1 MSERGVDWR
10 RKRLFLVED
19 DDCVTKAVSMALEQ
33 VGLSIT
39 AFHQAD
45 DCLARLRREPEA
57 CDLLIVDVRLSS
69 KNGIEL
75 LRKVKHLMPSLP
87 VIVITAYGDVPMA
100 VKAFKAGVSDFL
112 EKPLRRQPLLSAIE
126 SALKD
131 STSSH
136 TPIHATLSKT
146 ELEVLRLI
154 LQGKNNKEIA
164 RMRYRAVRTVE
175 DERRHIMRKLGV
187 NNLVDL
193 VKRVAIVRM
202 VDLSE
207 ED

>member
-1 MSERGVDWR
+1 MSGDGVDWR
-10 RKRLFLVED
+10 GKHMFLVED
-19 DDCVTKAVSMALEQ
+19 NDCVAKAVSTALEQ
-33 VGLSIT
+33 VGLSI
-39 AFHQAD
+39 AVFHQAGE
-45 DCLARLRREPEA
+45 CLGRLRCEPEA
-57 CDLLIVDVRLSS
+57 CDILIVDVRLPGMD
-69 KNGIEL
+69 GIEL
-75 LRKVKHLMPSLP
+75 LTKVKHLMPSLP
-87 VIVITAYGDVPMA
+87 VIIITAYGDVPMA
-100 VKAFKAGVSDFL
+100 VKAFRAGASDFL

-131 STSSH
+131 DTSSH
-136 TPIHATLSKT
+136 APVGQTLTRT

-164 RMRYRAVRTVE
+164 RLRHRAVRTVE
-175 DERRHIMRKLGV
+175 DEHRHIMRKLGV

-207 ED
+207 